1 MGDYTVENK
10 DDCVFIDIILAAG
23 SQRNASPFILLEA
36 LSAATGESIEYK
48 KITRKAIL
56 LANLKNF

>member
-56 LANLKNF
+56 LANLEKF